1 MLKIFLAEDEY
12 VVREGIKNNIDWA
25 GHGYEFVGEA
35 SDGELALPMIQ
46 KLKPDIVIT
55 DIKMPFMDGL
65 ELSRLIKKEFPW
77 MEVIILSG
85 YAEFD
90 YAKEAISIGVAHYLT
105 KPISGDELISQLDE
119 LSSKIEANKQ
129 ERELKE
135 QYAREMAENS
145 LRESAELF
153 RHMALGDK
161 SAGELMQLADKL
173 NMDISAGAYNVVLF
187 KAVSTHHEENEY
199 SGSVV
204 AIYERLSELAD
215 KTGALVFDR
224 DIEGK
229 AIVLRAD
236 DAEAIKKAEDDA
248 LEGIDALMSEYEYV
262 NYYGGMGQAVVRLSE
277 LHDAYEKASH
287 AYAHRYMSD
296 ESKIFRYEE
305 TLKYMDDSDPEDFNI
320 SSIAPGETDR
330 SRVMEFLHKGT
341 ESETVY
347 YVDEFFAGLGENALH
362 SNMFRQ
368 YVATEVYFAVSAF
381 MDERGYDRNEI
392 RAFDMTSGDI
402 SDVDSTRR
410 YIIEIIGKAIEI
422 RDSQANNRYSGLID
436 ELKAYIDEHYADED
450 LSLNV
455 LASHVNFSPN
465 HLSMIFSAQ
474 TGETFIKYLTDYRMN
489 KAKELLRCTSK
500 RSVEISVEVGYK
512 DPHYFSYLFKKTQGM
527 TPTQYRSGNMSAEEE
542 DGV

>member
-12 VVREGIKNNIDWA
+12 VVREGIKNNVDWE
-25 GHGYEFVGEA
+25 GNGYEFVGEA

-105 KPISGDELISQLDE
+105 KPISGDELIAELDK
-119 LSSKIEANKQ
+119 LSDKIEEKKR

-135 QYAREMAENS
+135 QYVREMAENAE
-145 LRESAELF
+145 RESAELF
-153 RHMALGDK
+153 KHMAVGDK
-161 SAGELMQLADKL
+161 SAGELMEMADRL
-173 NMDISAGAYNVVLF
+173 GVDIKAGAYNVLLF

-204 AIYERLSELAD
+204 EIYENLQDIASDA
-215 KTGALVFDR
+215 GALVFDR

-229 AIVLRAD
+229 AIVFRAD
-236 DAEAIKKAEDDA
+236 NEEELKKAEESA
-248 LEGIDALMSEYEYV
+248 RERLLTLMSEYEYV
-262 NYYGGMGQAVVRLSE
+262 RYYGGLGRPVVRLSE
-277 LHDAYEKASH
+277 IHDAYEKASH
-287 AYAHRYMSD
+287 AYAHRYMASESMIFEYEDTVRFTDSGVSD
-296 ESKIFRYEE
+296 SF
-305 TLKYMDDSDPEDFNI
+305 
-320 SSIAPGETDR
+320 SITSIEPGEMDR
-330 SRVMEFLHKGT
+330 SRIREFLHKGT
-341 ESETVY
+341 GSETVY
-347 YVDEFFAGLGENALH
+347 YVDEFFASLGENALR

-368 YVATEVYFAVSAF
+368 YIATDVYFAVSAF
-381 MDERGYDRNEI
+381 MEEQGFDRSLI
-392 RAFDMTSGDI
+392 RAFDASSGDI
-402 SDVDSTRR
+402 SDIESTRS
-410 YIIEIIGKAIEI
+410 YIIEILNKAIDT
-422 RDSQANNRYSGLID
+422 RDSQASNKYMGLID
-436 ELKAYIDEHYADED
+436 EIRAYIDEHYADEE
-450 LSLNV
+450 LSLNS

-500 RSVEISVEVGYK
+500 RSVEISQEVGYK

-527 TPTQYRSGNMSAEEE
+527 TPTQYRSGGASEE
-542 DGV
+542 DEPV